1 MGAIAPIDFEE
12 GSICTHRFLE
22 IPLWFCHLR
31 GAMGQQNGNLHPSI
45 RIPNDA
51 TEMGPSQ
58 TTKNCYLKKCSF
70 YLCIYILFLKTDGFR
85 NPLLEIDG
93 FQGTHRTHA
102 NGATELH
109 P

>member
-22 IPLWFCHLR
+22 IPLWFCRLR

-51 TEMGPSQ
+51 TELVMNLQLHTALVEFHCMQRNKLHGG
-58 TTKNCYLKKCSF
+58 LKAK
-70 YLCIYILFLKTDGFR
+70 
-85 NPLLEIDG
+85 EI
-93 FQGTHRTHA
+93 Q
-102 NGATELH
+102 
-109 P
+109 